1 MKSEKTISKFFDAV
15 LEGEIR
21 NVKRILDDG
30 NNINVA
36 DKYGCNALMIAATNG
51 HDDIV
56 ALLLDRCADVNAQN
70 GYGQSAFMHAVID
83 GTMVSVKL
91 LLEHGADVNLQDSNG
106 RSGLDYANVY
116 RNRSAIDLIES
127 YQTAK
132 TEKEFLLSSVVFE
145 TNEFSTRFGF

>member
-1 MKSEKTISKFFDAV
+1 MKSEKTISKFFEAV
-15 LEGEIR
+15 LESEIR

-30 NNINVA
+30 NNINVAA

-56 ALLLDRCADVNAQN
+56 ALLLDRRADVNAQN

-91 LLEHGADVNLQDSNG
+91 LLLHGADVNL
-106 RSGLDYANVY
+106 
-116 RNRSAIDLIES
+116 LI
-127 YQTAK
+127 YKTQTAG
-132 TEKEFLLSSVVFE
+132 LV
-145 TNEFSTRFGF
+145 